1 MYLDFFFIEFKQF
14 VIIFMVVIFNIDIF
28 YNVYSLCVSR
38 VYEDNVLIIDFG
50 MWLQRNW
57 KKFGDD

>member
-50 MWLQRNW
+50 MWLYRNW